1 MSSRGKKTTMA
12 KLTRETRLRERR
24 MEKKARKDA
33 RRQTAALNRVQGEAA
48 PNDPEP
54 AATPDAPDAP
64 DAPDTRDAAEAVR
77 APGISD
83 APPTAAGDG

>member
-54 AATPDAPDAP
+54 ADTPDAP

>member
-33 RRQTAALNRVQGEAA
+33 RRQTAALNRVQGEAT

-54 AATPDAPDAP
+54 ADTPDAP